1 MTVSAPKVYAA
12 MVGVMEDIGKEGISK
27 ARKNEQQGYKFR
39 GIDDVYNELNR
50 LLAKHHLLML
60 PTVVKDEQTER
71 QTPRGGTL
79 FFTRLTVDFKLVCA
93 DDGSSEIVRTIGE
106 AMDSGDKSTNKA
118 QSAAYKYA
126 AMQVFCIP
134 TEGDNDADAKTHEV
148 APKAKP
154 EKRDLTHHPMGD
166 DFPGCEGKPVAS
178 SYAAKKNGMGELF
191 QLFQTEISELA
202 TMSEIG
208 AFIKERTAQIQEMPE
223 AWRKILREKLDEQKH
238 EISRLVGA
246 NEDAA

>member
-1 MTVSAPKVYAA
+1 MTHPQVYAA
-12 MVGVMEDIGKEGISK
+12 IVGVMEDIGKEGISK

-50 LLAKHHLLML
+50 LLAKHRLLML

-148 APKAKP
+148 TPKFTQTQQPKQTLAERYEAFAARLKAANSTP
-154 EKRDLTHHPMGD
+154 ALERVWSLGAGLLADLD
-166 DFPGCEGKPVAS
+166 KADEAL
-178 SYAAKKNGMGELF
+178 AAD
-191 QLFQTEISELA
+191 
-202 TMSEIG
+202 
-208 AFIKERTAQIQEMPE
+208 
-223 AWRKILREKLDEQKH
+223 LREIH
-238 EISRLVGA
+238 ETRLTA
-246 NEDAA
+246 LNAREAA